1 MSWLI
6 LLFVWQWGSK
16 EKLKR
21 QPAWGRKYC
30 RKKWDIIKG
39 YLSKDFWGH
48 ISRLTTHFLQ
58 EFWEPLYVNLP
69 CVAPRG
75 KYNCGI
81 WKLICSWKTLCSLK
95 GCGPKILWN
104 TWRNNLMKSKFLWKK
119 GAWRMACRT
128 MCYVVLTKRLSLNH
142 YIMSQV
148 SLWDPFRNMSSH
160 C

>member
-1 MSWLI
+1 MFDSGEVRKNWKDSLHEEENIAEKNGI
-6 LLFVWQWGSK
+6 LLKVISEVIYQGWQ
-16 EKLKR
+16 
-21 QPAWGRKYC
+21 
-30 RKKWDIIKG
+30 
-39 YLSKDFWGH
+39 
-48 ISRLTTHFLQ
+48 LTFYRNSESLYMSICLVLLQ
-58 EFWEPLYVNLP
+58 EANITVEFENSFVP
-69 CVAPRG
+69 G
-75 KYNCGI
+75 K
-81 WKLICSWKTLCSLK
+81 LCSLK